1 MEFSLFSAPIGNSFL
16 SFFER
21 YPFVFDVIKLV
32 SLLLLLIFLLNFL
45 IRISGTS
52 SRLKYLLRGNIFSAA
67 ELSFYLALKQSL
79 LNDYEIF
86 AKVRIADILKPD
98 HSLSRK
104 NWNSAFYRITSKH
117 FDYVLCDKH
126 TFAVVAVVELDD
138 KTHSLAK
145 VRVRDIFIQKACD
158 SAGLKLLR
166 FPCQSSYEIDYIRD
180 KVYSSINPLN

>member
-1 MEFSLFSAPIGNSFL
+1 MEFSLFTAPISNSFFNL
-16 SFFER
+16 FEK
-21 YPFVFDVIKLV
+21 YPFAFDVIKLV
-32 SLLLLLIFLLNFL
+32 FLILLLIFLLNFIL
-45 IRISGTS
+45 RIRGTF
-52 SRLKYLLRGNIFSAA
+52 SRIKYRCSGNIFSAA
-67 ELSFYLALKQSL
+67 ELSFFLVLKQSL

-126 TFAVVAVVELDD
+126 TFTVVAVVELDD

-145 VRVRDIFIQKACD
+145 VRMRDIFIQKACD

-166 FPCQSSYEIDYIRD
+166 FPCKSSYEIDYIRD